1 MGDVYEIFDSGH
13 HKRVSRHQ
21 LLNAKQVNQVMVA
34 LRSLRL
40 DGVAEA
46 RIVLLKGSGRRIT
59 LVTELY
65 DVELHRV
72 LAYIAKEK
80 RRRLLPRS

>member
-1 MGDVYEIFDSGH
+1 MADVYEIFDSGH

-46 RIVLLKGSGRRIT
+46 RISAF
-59 LVTELY
+59 E
-65 DVELHRV
+65 RV
-72 LAYIAKEK
+72 RPPHHSCYGTV
-80 RRRLLPRS
+80 